1 MFAGLLGDS
10 TASGVPGQQ
19 DWWQDRNLEFDTSK
33 SRLELTRG
41 EQIQHSFENSVD
53 CKGNVGCSGTISITN
68 LRILWVCDKQPSLN
82 LSIGLNIV
90 FTIFFGAQVNTLRK
104 IYLFLWF
111 DWEETPVLIS
121 FSKLNNDVA
130 AAADDQY
137 LNITAKTKDSTYQF
151 LFKADDNSR
160 IEQLRATANQFN
172 VLLR

>member
-104 IYLFLWF
+104 IYLFL
-111 DWEETPVLIS
+111 
-121 FSKLNNDVA
+121 
-130 AAADDQY
+130 
-137 LNITAKTKDSTYQF
+137 
-151 LFKADDNSR
+151 
-160 IEQLRATANQFN
+160 
-172 VLLR
+172 